1 MTSPG
6 GLLQRGSAAGNRAR
20 VTACY
25 DGGVSHEEPDLEVP
39 SAKAL
44 KDELRALG
52 SEGPPPSGA
61 TEVPLLERFNEL
73 KGELTVKSMIA
84 GVIVAI
90 LMGITYPYMVLKLGF
105 GPNVSVVA
113 AFLGFL
119 FLRVLDVGGGSHYN
133 RWQNNLVEAAGT
145 SAAQTAFM
153 CVLLGAFDL
162 LDHNTH
168 GALGIHLT
176 PWMSF
181 LWLATACTLGV
192 LLAVPLR
199 RHFVVD
205 EKLAY
210 ADGTAAAETIAV
222 MDPPREASAIV
233 KRNALRAFRAVM
245 WGVALSALLMIFRED
260 TKLVP
265 FIQKLLGSWV
275 PAVPEGLDAPWVW
288 LRSVAQQLGPDGK
301 ITEVVHGVVLAN
313 LAVGCSY
320 SLLSVGSGMIVG
332 FRLTFSMLIG
342 GLLAWVVAPY
352 FLVKYGAALHHVNG
366 AQSVATDTPTRTEVL
381 FWVMWPA
388 TGMLVA
394 GGLTALALRWRLLVE
409 TFRSLRTARIGSS
422 EMPLSFVVPGIAV
435 SALALCIVQAVFLDM
450 PVWMTIAAIILSLPL
465 MLVGLRVLGETNWG
479 PISAVSNMMQGVF
492 ALVAPGNIAAN
503 MVASGTTGTIAE
515 SSQAIMQDYKCGHLI
530 GSKPRNITIMQL
542 LAVPIGA
549 AAVSLIYPVLVKSY
563 GLYDTI
569 DPVTKKE
576 IHATLTSP
584 ISNKWAGFAQILK
597 EGVNALPT
605 SALWALLVFSVLG
618 VVLTVLENRPGWRR
632 FIPSPTGIGMG
643 ILVPFSVVFT
653 MFLGGIVC
661 SVWERRSKPS
671 ADIYLLPLASGL
683 IAGEAL
689 VAVFASIFLYF
700 MGG

>member
-1 MTSPG
+1 
-6 GLLQRGSAAGNRAR
+6 
-20 VTACY
+20 
-25 DGGVSHEEPDLEVP
+25 VSHEQPDLEAVP

-44 KDELRALG
+44 KDELKPSG
-52 SEGPPPSGA
+52 EGPPPAGA
-61 TEVPLLERFNEL
+61 TEVPLLERFADL
-73 KGELTVKSMIA
+73 QGRLTAKSMAA
-84 GVIVAI
+84 GFVVAVI
-90 LMGITYPYMVLKLGF
+90 MGATYPYMVLKLGF

-119 FLRVLDVGGGSHYN
+119 FLRVADLGGGTHYD

-162 LDHNTH
+162 LHHNTG
-168 GALGIHLT
+168 GALGIRLT
-176 PWMSF
+176 PGMSF

-210 ADGTAAAETIAV
+210 ADGTAAAETILV
-222 MDPPREASAIV
+222 MDPPREASAAV
-233 KRNALRAFRAVM
+233 KRNALRAFKAVM
-245 WGVALSALLMIFRED
+245 WGAVVSALLMVFRDD

-265 FIQKLLGSWV
+265 HIQHALGAVSGALPRWV
-275 PAVPEGLDAPWVW
+275 PLIPESLDAPWT
-288 LRSVAQQLGPDGK
+288 LLGPDSAAAQ
-301 ITEVVHGVVLAN
+301 VAHGVILARMG
-313 LAVGCSY
+313 VGVSY
-320 SLLSVGSGMIVG
+320 SVLNVGAGLIIG
-332 FRLTFSMLIG
+332 FRVTFSMLIG
-342 GLLAWVVAPY
+342 VVLAWVVAPY
-352 FLVKYGAALHHVNG
+352 FLVRYGVALHHVIS
-366 AQSVATDTPTRTEVL
+366 AQGNSVVATDTPTRTEVL

-394 GGLTALALRWRLLVE
+394 GGLTALALRWRLLVD
-409 TFRSLRTARIGSS
+409 TFRGLRNARIGSS
-422 EMPLSFVVPGIAV
+422 EMPLSFVVPGIVV
-435 SALALCIVQAVFLDM
+435 SAIALCAVQAVMLGM
-450 PVWMTIAAIILSLPL
+450 PVWMTITAIVLSLPL

-492 ALVAPGNIAAN
+492 ALIAPGNVAAN

-515 SSQAIMQDYKCGHLI
+515 SSQAIMQDYKCGHII

-549 AAVSLIYPVLVKSY
+549 AAVSWMYPVLVRTY
-563 GLYDTI
+563 GIYDET
-569 DPVTKKE
+569 DPVTGEVKK
-576 IHATLTSP
+576 ALLTSP

-597 EGVNALPT
+597 EGVGALPT

-618 VVLTVLENRPGWRR
+618 VVITVLESRPGLRR
-632 FIPSPTGIGMG
+632 YLPSPTGIGMG
-643 ILVPFSVVFT
+643 ILIPFNAVAG
-653 MFLGGIVC
+653 MFLGGLMGLI
-661 SVWERRSKPS
+661 WERRWKAS
-671 ADIYLLPLASGL
+671 ADVYLLPLASGL

-689 VAVFASIFLYF
+689 VAVFAAIFLYLV
-700 MGG
+700 GG